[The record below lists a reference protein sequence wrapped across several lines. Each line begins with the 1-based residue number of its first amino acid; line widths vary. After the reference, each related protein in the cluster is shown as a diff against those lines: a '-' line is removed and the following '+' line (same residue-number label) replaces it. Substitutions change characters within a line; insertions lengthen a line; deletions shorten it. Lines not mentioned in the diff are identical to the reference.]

1 MVTNGQRCG
10 ATAIMENQAL
20 LMVVER
26 ILDAGDELVAKEAI
40 TGEIGAILEVDDVNA
55 SGFIGLNGE
64 FTKLNDGVVLF
75 AKIIVG
81 N

>member
-1 MVTNGQRCG
+1 M
-10 ATAIMENQAL
+10 
-20 LMVVER
+20 
-26 ILDAGDELVAKEAI
+26 DAGDELVAKEAI